1 MRQHE
6 KKHRRNGNKIDILI
20 GTQMLSKGFD
30 FSNLHLVAV
39 ISADT
44 LLGLQ
49 DFRADEKALQ
59 LLEQFRGRSGRR
71 GEKGMFVIQTSQPEH
86 PIYQR
91 IQKNEAVHFNDS
103 LLLERETFN
112 FPPYSRIIEIDIRDR
127 YADRAERMA
136 GRLADA
142 LTKRFGMTLSGPYTP
157 AVDKI
162 ADEYIRAM
170 RISLKKD
177 RNLVSGKKDI
187 MDIVQKFEKA
197 NKYSGHITLN
207 VDPS

>member
-1 MRQHE
+1 MIFFFQASPSLYLLTIVIISDKLVSGKYLLTTRILPYE
-6 KKHRRNGNKIDILI
+6 KKA
-20 GTQMLSKGFD
+20 QF
-30 FSNLHLVAV
+30 
-39 ISADT
+39 
-44 LLGLQ
+44 GLQ
-49 DFRADEKALQ
+49 YRPVECNVY
-59 LLEQFRGRSGRR
+59 
-71 GEKGMFVIQTSQPEH
+71 EKGMFVIQTSQPEH

-91 IQKNEAVHFNDS
+91 IQRNEAIHFNDS

>member
-1 MRQHE
+1 
-6 KKHRRNGNKIDILI
+6 
-20 GTQMLSKGFD
+20 
-30 FSNLHLVAV
+30 
-39 ISADT
+39 
-44 LLGLQ
+44 
-49 DFRADEKALQ
+49 
-59 LLEQFRGRSGRR
+59 
-71 GEKGMFVIQTSQPEH
+71 
-86 PIYQR
+86 
-91 IQKNEAVHFNDS
+91 
-103 LLLERETFN
+103 
-112 FPPYSRIIEIDIRDR
+112 
-127 YADRAERMA
+127 MA

-177 RNLVSGKKDI
+177 RNLVSGKRDI

>member
-1 MRQHE
+1 
-6 KKHRRNGNKIDILI
+6 
-20 GTQMLSKGFD
+20 MLSKGFD

-71 GEKGMFVIQTSQPEH
+71 GEKGLFVIQTSQPEH

-91 IQKNEAVHFNDS
+91 IQRNETIHFNDS

-142 LTKRFGMTLSGPYTP
+142 LTKRFGMALSGPYTP

-177 RNLVSGKKDI
+177 RNLVSGKRDI